1 MVTTV
6 LIYIENGE
14 PSRFISTAAD
24 KESRVN
30 ACNCFEDLSVMELPF
45 LVGREPRTSMKG
57 LADIA
62 ITMEQFKELRD
73 TSFPP
78 LREVILSRKSSRRA
92 RIGRAHRKLSGN
104 GVHPKLIR
112 DELT

>member
-30 ACNCFEDLSVMELPF
+30 ACNCFEDLSVLELPF

-62 ITMEQFKELRD
+62 ITIEQFEELRD

-78 LREVILSRKSSRRA
+78 LREVILSRKSSRPALLVRA
-92 RIGRAHRKLSGN
+92 RLNMSGN
-104 GVHPKLIR
+104 SGLPFLIWDKL
-112 DELT
+112 T

>member
-1 MVTTV
+1 MVSTA

-24 KESRVN
+24 KESWVN
-30 ACNCFEDLSVMELPF
+30 ACNCFENLGILELPF
-45 LVGREPRTSMKG
+45 LVGREPRTPMEG

-78 LREVILSRKSSRRA
+78 FREVILSRKSSRPALLLRA
-92 RIGRAHRKLSGN
+92 RLNMSGN
-104 GVHPKLIR
+104 SGLPFLIWDKL
-112 DELT
+112 T